1 MYEGDYL
8 RTPKSQITMGQYCID
23 DTGQPAVTVK
33 RGRKDE
39 FETVPISYL
48 IHTLTDVQQSMEE
61 QMNCD
66 YSNEIM

>member
-8 RTPKSQITMGQYCID
+8 RTPKSRITMGRFCID
-23 DTGQPAVTVK
+23 DTGQPAVAVK

-61 QMNCD
+61 QMNYD